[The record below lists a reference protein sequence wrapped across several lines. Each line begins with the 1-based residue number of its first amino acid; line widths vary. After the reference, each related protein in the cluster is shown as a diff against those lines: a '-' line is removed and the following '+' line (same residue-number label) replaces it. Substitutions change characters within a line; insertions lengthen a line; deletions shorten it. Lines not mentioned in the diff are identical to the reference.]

1 MGPRALHSLG
11 VAFLFSPCGVYFIL
25 LQFGSVSLRSDLGF
39 EFRPLLSWISI
50 FWFGVL
56 VSLGELS
63 WFDLSTS
70 RSLSLY
76 RLGELSW
83 ITIVDW
89 AFANLFSQIL
99 IVLNWVLAGRSDL
112 LILLVQ
118 FAYDLL
124 SVFTFSIVISVALS
138 FVYGLLSIDLIYMLY

>member
-1 MGPRALHSLG
+1 MLVFWSPLTQLCYPCWSLGVCALVSIPLQFDELGRTFLVCSIDLLWLACVGPKALQSLG

-50 FWFGVL
+50 FWFGVP
-56 VSLGELS
+56 VSLGELC

-83 ITIVDW
+83 I
-89 AFANLFSQIL
+89 
-99 IVLNWVLAGRSDL
+99 
-112 LILLVQ
+112 
-118 FAYDLL
+118 YCC
-124 SVFTFSIVISVALS
+124 
-138 FVYGLLSIDLIYMLY
+138 

>member
-11 VAFLFSPCGVYFIL
+11 VAFPFSPCGVFFTL
-25 LQFGSVSLRSDLGF
+25 LQFGSVSLRSNLGF
-39 EFRPLLSWISI
+39 EFCPLLSWLSI
-50 FWFGVL
+50 FWFGVP

-83 ITIVDW
+83 ITVVDW

-112 LILLVQ
+112 LLLLVQ

-124 SVFTFSIVISVALS
+124 SVFTFSIVILVALS
-138 FVYGLLSIDLIYMLY
+138 FV

>member
-1 MGPRALHSLG
+1 MSLAGPRSLGVALEVCRLVFLHPAVISLLLVGGSLVWFLYLLSVTNLDEPSWSAVSICCWLACVGPRALQSLG

-39 EFRPLLSWISI
+39 EFRPLLSWLSISGLG
-50 FWFGVL
+50 FQFRW
-56 VSLGELS
+56 VSC

-83 ITIVDW
+83 ITD
-89 AFANLFSQIL
+89 S
-99 IVLNWVLAGRSDL
+99 
-112 LILLVQ
+112 
-118 FAYDLL
+118 
-124 SVFTFSIVISVALS
+124 
-138 FVYGLLSIDLIYMLY
+138 